1 MRRRPGSRNRRGRN
15 DDVLVLALTR
25 ADVESLL
32 DPDELIDALAE
43 AMVDLSS
50 GAASMPTRV
59 MATVPDH
66 EGLLGA
72 MPAWLPSAGVLE
84 TKLVSVY
91 PRNAG
96 SGIPTHQALIV
107 AFDPET
113 GSPAA
118 VMDGTA
124 VTAQRTAAGS
134 ALATR
139 VLARVGARTLAVLG
153 TGVQAGAH
161 LRYVPRVR
169 AFSRVLVAGRDGGE
183 AGVVAAAAALDLD
196 AEVEVAG
203 SFEDAVRSADVVCA
217 TTHAEEP
224 VLRREWL
231 RDGAHVNSVGW
242 TPTGREIDAETVR
255 DALVVVES
263 LASALSEG
271 PGGSNDL
278 RWPVRDGV
286 VGPDHVHTEVGEVL
300 AGSRPGRTSDEQ
312 ITLYKSVGVA
322 VQDAAAVG
330 LVLRAARQR
339 GVGREIEI

>member
-1 MRRRPGSRNRRGRN
+1 MRRMLLLSR
-15 DDVLVLALTR
+15 AE
-25 ADVESLL
+25 VESLL
-32 DPDELIDALAE
+32 DPDRLIDALAE

-59 MATVPDH
+59 AATVAEHD
-66 EGLLGA
+66 GLLGA
-72 MPAWLPSAGVLE
+72 MPAWLPSAGTLQ

-91 PRNAG
+91 PRNAAR
-96 SGIPTHQALIV
+96 GIATHQALIV

-113 GSPAA
+113 GSPVA

-124 VTAQRTAAGS
+124 ITAQRTAAGS

-139 VLARVGARTLAVLG
+139 LLAREAARTLAVLG
-153 TGVQAGAH
+153 TGVQAVSH

-169 AFSRVLVAGRDGGE
+169 AFTSILVAGRDSNE
-183 AGVVAAAAALDLD
+183 ARALAEAASAELDT
-196 AEVEVAG
+196 EVEAAG
-203 SFEDAVRSADVVCA
+203 SFEEAVRSADVVCA

-242 TPTGREIDAETVR
+242 TPSGREIDAETVR
-255 DALVVVES
+255 DSLVVVES
-263 LASALSEG
+263 LASAFAEG

-286 VGPDHVHTEVGEVL
+286 VGPDHVHTEIGQIL
-300 AGSRPGRTSDEQ
+300 AGSEPGRTSDRQ
-312 ITLYKSVGVA
+312 LTLYKSVGVA
-322 VQDAAAVG
+322 VQDAAAAG
-330 LVLRAARQR
+330 LVLRGARAR
-339 GVGREIEI
+339 GVGRDIGL